1 MDEKCIELIFQAQ
14 NGDKDALSKIIENNQ
29 GLVWSIV
36 KRFGRKR
43 I

>member
-1 MDEKCIELIFQAQ
+1 MDEKCMELIFKAQ
-14 NGDKDALSKIIENNQ
+14 NGDKDALSKIIKENQ

-36 KRFGRKR
+36 KRFNRKR